1 MLMWWDGLTEAE
13 NHMMEERREAR
24 RDNVTAHAVSM
35 MVAEMA
41 GTQQPG
47 ERGGTLV

>member
-1 MLMWWDGLTEAE
+1 MLMWWDGLAEME
-13 NHMMEERREAR
+13 NHMMEEGRQTRRG
-24 RDNVTAHAVSM
+24 NVTARAVSM

-47 ERGGTLV
+47 